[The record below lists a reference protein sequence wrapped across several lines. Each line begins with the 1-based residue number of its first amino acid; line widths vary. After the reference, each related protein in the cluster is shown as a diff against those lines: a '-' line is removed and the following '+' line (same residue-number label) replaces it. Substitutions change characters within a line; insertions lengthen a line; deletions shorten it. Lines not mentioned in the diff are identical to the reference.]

1 MISNFPV
8 LHLNDRS
15 LRNKVDG
22 LKLFLAN
29 LHLKFTVIGIPN
41 PACRMIPMMLICGIG
56 YEFIHKNR
64 PDRSGG
70 VVGL

>member
-1 MISNFPV
+1 MISNFPI

-15 LRNKVDG
+15 LRNKVDD
-22 LKLFLAN
+22 LKLFLVN

-41 PACRMIPMMLICGIG
+41 TAHRTILMMLICGIG